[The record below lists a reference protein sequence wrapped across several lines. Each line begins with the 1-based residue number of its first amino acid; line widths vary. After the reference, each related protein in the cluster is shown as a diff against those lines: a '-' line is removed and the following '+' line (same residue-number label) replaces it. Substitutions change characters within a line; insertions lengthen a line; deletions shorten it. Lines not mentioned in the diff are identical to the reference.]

1 MSQIR
6 GIIPIAAIIAFVVAS
21 GAIGAGAVVYQEYI
35 GPYLPE
41 THRVFPENLEKN
53 EANLETEIS
62 ELFKN
67 YFATSTKS
75 K

>member
-6 GIIPIAAIIAFVVAS
+6 GIIPIAAVIAFVIAS
-21 GAIGAGAVVYQEYI
+21 SAIGGGAVIYQEYI

-41 THRVFPENLEKN
+41 THRVFPKNLEKN
-53 EANLETEIS
+53 KANLETEIS
-62 ELFKN
+62 EFFKN